1 MPKIKIIILLKFH
14 EGEVQNNKNCKTTY
28 QHINMF
34 KNRKTSRRGW
44 LSRLSG
50 AAGWTRRSHHS
61 RTEKKKERKEQ
72 FLSEASGQVGCIALP
87 EVSSEASLET
97 LREME
102 RQSVRGKANLKEE
115 CQNYWSQVKRE
126 RYSSTLNGK
135 NKHLSD
141 PVSQIGIEPLR

>member
-1 MPKIKIIILLKFH
+1 MKSLADSSAKRLPRKLLQW
-14 EGEVQNNKNCKTTY
+14 QNGISNLDDW
-28 QHINMF
+28 
-34 KNRKTSRRGW
+34 KTSRRGW

-115 CQNYWSQVKRE
+115 CQNYWS
-126 RYSSTLNGK
+126 
-135 NKHLSD
+135 
-141 PVSQIGIEPLR
+141 